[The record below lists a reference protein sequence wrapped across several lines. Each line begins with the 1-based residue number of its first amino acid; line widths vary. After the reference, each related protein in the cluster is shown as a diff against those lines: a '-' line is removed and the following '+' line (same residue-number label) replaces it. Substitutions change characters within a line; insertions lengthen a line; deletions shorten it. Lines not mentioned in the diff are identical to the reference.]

1 MRINNDND
9 LRKYIPNALVTVTGE
24 QSLFDKI
31 RVELEISDSW
41 FERTFGMES
50 YPDTVTEKMSDM
62 ACKVVASD
70 AFVRAIPSLDLVLT
84 PNGFGV
90 VSNNT
95 IAPAS
100 KERVERLIE
109 SMEISRD
116 FAIEELLHDLMLSD
130 VWKAS
135 EQGGFFL
142 TTLFQTPMSLPYEL
156 RRNKAWDNW
165 LKYRTQLILT
175 EQELAEKYI
184 SSEVYG
190 QLRGD
195 VNNPDYACIVKPL
208 QSIELHLLQGNPLP
222 YKFLISLVDHIRK
235 DEETFPGWQTSKTA
249 ELYQSHS
256 YNNQKDAA
264 GYWW

>member
-9 LRKYIPNALVTVTGE
+9 LRKYVPNALVTVTGE

-31 RVELEISDSW
+31 KVELEISDAW
-41 FERTFGMES
+41 FERTFGLEAF
-50 YPDTVTEKMSDM
+50 PDTVTEKMNDM
-62 ACKVVASD
+62 ACKIVASD

-109 SMEISRD
+109 SLEISRD

-130 VWKAS
+130 IWKTS
-135 EQGGFFL
+135 EQGRFFL
-142 TTLFQTPMSLPYEL
+142 TTLFQTPMSMPYEM

-184 SSEVYG
+184 STEVYE
-190 QLRGD
+190 QLREN

-222 YKFLISLVDHIRK
+222 YKLLISLVDQIRK
-235 DEETFPGWQTSKTA
+235 DEETFPAWQTSKTA

-256 YNNQKDAA
+256 FNNKKDSA